1 MSSLKPTPD
10 LTKFNFSG
18 VIAPVLTPFGED
30 GAPDPERFVE
40 HAEWLMSNGCTALAP
55 FGTTSEANSLGL
67 DERMEM
73 LEELVDAGINPARL
87 MPGTG
92 MCSTTDTVILTQHAV
107 DLGCGGTLVLPPFYY
122 KGVTDEGLYRFYSD
136 VIDMVSDDRLRM
148 YLYHIPPIAQVGLS
162 LDLIDRLRKAF
173 PETVVGL
180 KDSSG
185 DWNNMKA
192 ILERF
197 PGFELFMGA
206 EVHMLAGLR
215 GGAAGV
221 ISASANVACAPM
233 RDLFDNW
240 QGAGADEK
248 QAKIAATRTTIQS
261 VPMMPL
267 LKAIVAHYRKDPAWA
282 ELRPP
287 LTALPEADAERVI
300 KILADQHGL
309 KLDMDVEV

>member
-1 MSSLKPTPD
+1 
-10 LTKFNFSG
+10 
-18 VIAPVLTPFGED
+18 
-30 GAPDPERFVE
+30 
-40 HAEWLMSNGCTALAP
+40 
-55 FGTTSEANSLGL
+55 
-67 DERMEM
+67 MEL

-122 KGVTDEGLYRFYSD
+122 KGVSDEGLYRFYSE

-148 YLYHIPPIAQVGLS
+148 YLYHIPPIAQVGFS

-173 PETVVGL
+173 PETIVGL

-197 PGFELFMGA
+197 PGFELFVGA
-206 EVHMLAGLR
+206 EVHMLAALR

-221 ISASANVACAPM
+221 ISASANVACGPM
-233 RDLFDNW
+233 RELFDNW
-240 QGAGADEK
+240 QGADADDK
-248 QAKIAATRTTIQS
+248 QTKIAATRTTIQS

-267 LKAIVAHYRKDPAWA
+267 LKAIVAHYRADPAWA

-287 LTALPEADAERVI
+287 LTALPEADAARVI
-300 KILADQHGL
+300 KLLADQHGL
-309 KLDMDVEV
+309 KLDMAIEV